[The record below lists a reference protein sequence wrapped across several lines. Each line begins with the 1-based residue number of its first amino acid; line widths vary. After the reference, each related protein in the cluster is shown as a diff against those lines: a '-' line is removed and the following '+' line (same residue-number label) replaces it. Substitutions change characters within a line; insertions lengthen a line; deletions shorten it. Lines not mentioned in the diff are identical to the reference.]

1 MSILPIKWE
10 DGHLWLLDQTC
21 LPSKVIYLDISD
33 SSQAIEAIQNLRVRG
48 APAIGVAGAYA
59 LYLAAKD
66 YLNLSLER
74 FRESL
79 DSSAK
84 SISSARPTAVNLA
97 WAVSRAKDAAANA
110 TTTLEAADLILTEAK
125 KVEIEDRVGNEKIG
139 HYGAALIPEG
149 STLLTHC
156 NAGTLATTGYGT
168 ALGIVRTAW
177 TSGKLKGVIATET
190 RPLLQGSRLTTWE
203 LMQDNIPVK
212 LVVDGAVG
220 HLFQRREITAVVVG
234 ADRIAANGDVANKIG
249 TYGIAIL
256 AKAHGIPFYVAAP
269 FSTVDLE
276 TPTGSDIPIE
286 ERQRDEVASFAGIPS
301 APEGVTVFNP
311 AFDVTPSQYVSAI
324 ITELGVIKAPY
335 SEGLRKVTE

>member
-1 MSILPIKWE
+1 MSNLPIKWE
-10 DGHLWLLDQTC
+10 DGHLWLLDQTR
-21 LPSKVIYLDISD
+21 LPSKVVYLDISGT
-33 SSQAIEAIQNLRVRG
+33 SQAIEAIQNLRVRG

-66 YLNLSLER
+66 YLDLSLEG
-74 FRESL
+74 FWESL
-79 DSSAK
+79 DYSAK

-97 WAVSRAKDAAANA
+97 WAVSRAKEAAANA
-110 TTTLEAADLILTEAK
+110 TTTRDAADMILAEAK
-125 KVEIEDRVGNEKIG
+125 KVEIEDRAGNEKIG
-139 HYGAALIPEG
+139 HHGATLIPEG

-156 NAGTLATTGYGT
+156 NAGTLATAGYGT
-168 ALGIVRTAW
+168 ALGVVRAAW

-190 RPLLQGSRLTTWE
+190 RPLLQGARLTTWE

-220 HLFQRREITAVVVG
+220 HLFQRGEITAVVVG
-234 ADRIAANGDVANKIG
+234 ADRIASNGDVANKIG

-269 FSTVDLE
+269 FSTVDLD

-286 ERQRDEVASFAGIPS
+286 ERQGGEVASFAGIPL
-301 APEGVTVFNP
+301 APEGVAVFNP

-324 ITELGVIKAPY
+324 ITELGVIRAPY
-335 SEGLRKVTE
+335 DEGLRKVAY